1 MEPFATVSGPKP
13 DPLTTEK
20 LCPVLIGL
28 EGETTPPACAIAL
41 AVLVMKRPTGRGLV
55 DVDRTELKFPK
66 LVCPVAWACPVE
78 PVAVDFAW
86 AALPLI
92 EVADEL
98 AFAAPL
104 PRPDPAVAVA
114 FAFAVPPNIALE
126 VAVALADPP
135 GPLKALPPVA

>member
-1 MEPFATVSGPKP
+1 MTAKPPKPAPMEPFATVRGPKP

-20 LCPVLIGL
+20 ICPGLIGL

-41 AVLVMKRPTGRGLV
+41 AVVREEELVRRGLV

-66 LVCPVAWACPVE
+66 LVCAVAWACANP

-92 EVADEL
+92 VAADEL
-98 AFAAPL
+98 AFAL
-104 PRPDPAVAVA
+104 PA
-114 FAFAVPPNIALE
+114 
-126 VAVALADPP
+126 
-135 GPLKALPPVA
+135 